1 MQSLRP
7 VEPLPFTAFRH
18 TYGSSSDPLKFSLH
32 RSVSDSFC
40 AYVSQNPYPSPPM
53 PGSPSLRGHSSPC
66 QQSKRKRSESPTTAS
81 KLSVKYDSYT
91 SKPQGISSSSVS
103 ERSLYTGTPATSLL
117 SVNSATPGPPQLLPA
132 LTAVAPIPPRP
143 AALPPRSTRRAKAHV
158 ASACVNCK
166 RKHLGCDSARPCRR
180 CVVAGKESSCVD
192 VTHKRR
198 GRPPLKAEEGPIRGY
213 EPGFNQPSN
222 LPHSHQSTAPDGHGR
237 GSLSRE
243 IRPNTEFRNPPPA
256 HTNGDQIMRA
266 SPPAHIATRQ
276 WGTSMLPSPSATVP
290 PSSPLS
296 TVLIQSP
303 LSRES
308 GPFSVDR
315 HTSVSSPVLRAPV
328 PPRSS
333 DDGSN
338 LSLLSRDQFPPP
350 RSPRQ
355 YKSIISTPLSSAPG
369 QTQYGANSVIRL
381 PPIPPLLTK
390 LKVDFSFDS
399 QVRSNTSS
407 PWSVRGEPRNEKS
420 HDIHQYPISPLTRE
434 ENGWIERRWSHEQ
447 ALVSPSYSLPPLRQP
462 SEPLQRQRCFS
473 TSAVATGGSR
483 DITSMSVNE
492 GVLMCKETQPVKR
505 RKMELGEMVNG

>member
-166 RKHLGCDSARPCRR
+166 R
-180 CVVAGKESSCVD
+180 
-192 VTHKRR
+192 
-198 GRPPLKAEEGPIRGY
+198 
-213 EPGFNQPSN
+213 FNQPSN

-355 YKSIISTPLSSAPG
+355 YKSIISTPLSSATG